1 MVFMTGHENRFQFN
15 EGETM
20 KILTDEEKDRIGKQ
34 TCDRIR
40 AQIYMLEKGL
50 LQLNDHEQE
59 EAFNLLKAQL
69 ELGMEKF
76 KADLIAAEDFS
87 KVEEIT
93 SKLEKTLAI
102 ASSLNEWLPE
112 PIDPEEWQESLDYWM
127 GRGGWEPLCE
137 YDLDESPF

>member
-1 MVFMTGHENRFQFN
+1 
-15 EGETM
+15 M

-50 LQLNDHEQE
+50 PKLNDHEQE
-59 EAFNLLKAQL
+59 EAFNLLKVQL
-69 ELGMEKF
+69 ELGLEKF

-87 KVEEIT
+87 KVKGIT
-93 SKLEKTLAI
+93 SKLQKTLAI

-127 GRGGWEPLCE
+127 GRWRVGTPMQTRPRRKPILN
-137 YDLDESPF
+137 PNPRRKI

>member
-1 MVFMTGHENRFQFN
+1 
-15 EGETM
+15 M

-40 AQIYMLEKGL
+40 AQIYMLEKGF

-69 ELGMEKF
+69 ELGMVKF

-87 KVEEIT
+87 KVEEVT
-93 SKLEKTLAI
+93 SKLEETLAI
-102 ASSLNEWLPE
+102 ASSLNHWLPA

-127 GRGGWEPLCE
+127 GGGGWEP
-137 YDLDESPF
+137 YANTISTKAHSKIHQ